1 MAAETSTD
9 AHLPVSIV
17 LLKLHLELFWEKIYL
32 TLFSSSTEST
42 ASTQST
48 TTTPPTTTN
57 EDSPT
62 TTTTTTLDLES
73 AWDLY
78 LMAGLLSLIG
88 VLYTMRRQRA
98 AFLQQ
103 QQQQPPPVQAP
114 VQ

>member
-1 MAAETSTD
+1 MAAETSAD

-17 LLKLHLELFWEKIYL
+17 LLKLHLELFWEKICL

-48 TTTPPTTTN
+48 TATPPTTTN
-57 EDSPT
+57 EDSP
-62 TTTTTTLDLES
+62 TTTTLDLES

-103 QQQQPPPVQAP
+103 QQPPPVQAP

>member
-48 TTTPPTTTN
+48 TATPPTTTN
-57 EDSPT
+57 EDPP
-62 TTTTTTLDLES
+62 TTTTLDLES